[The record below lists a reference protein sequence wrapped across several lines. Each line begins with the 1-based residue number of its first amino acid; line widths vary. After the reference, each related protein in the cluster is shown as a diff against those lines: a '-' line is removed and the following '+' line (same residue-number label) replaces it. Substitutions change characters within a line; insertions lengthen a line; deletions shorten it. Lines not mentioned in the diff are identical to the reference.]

1 MSKHIMI
8 DPGHGGHDSGATGNG
23 YREKD
28 ITLEVSLALRDRL
41 KAHGFKVSMTR
52 EKDEYVGDASARG
65 RLIGR
70 SKADY
75 GISIHVNSATSKA
88 TGAEIIVPIK
98 EKYAYTEVALKQYLS
113 ELGPFRKVF
122 SRDYSSGQTYA
133 REISNRL
140 FVTSYN
146 KTDYYGVIREAWKG
160 GVSANIVELFFINNA
175 DDVKRYASKKK
186 AYVEALVHGICDA
199 FEVTYKAPASSSSS
213 STSSDSKHWYRIVVG
228 SYEDKTFAEK
238 VKSRLEK
245 EGYTGVWL
253 QAVTVNRKPYTRV
266 ICGSYEQRE
275 NADSIKSKLESK
287 GYTGVWVDGM
297 KK

>member
-1 MSKHIMI
+1 MSKHIII

-52 EKDEYVGDASARG
+52 EKDDYVGDASVRG
-65 RLIGR
+65 RLIGQ

-75 GISIHVNSATSKA
+75 GISVHVNSASSLA
-88 TGAEIIVPIK
+88 TGAEVIAPIK

-122 SRDYSSGQTYA
+122 SRDYSSGQTYV
-133 REISNRL
+133 RNISNRL
-140 FVTSYN
+140 FVTSYS
-146 KTDYYGVIREAWKG
+146 KTDYYGVIREAWKY
-160 GVSANIVELFFINNA
+160 GVSTDIVELFFINNA
-175 DDVKRYASKKK
+175 DDVKRYVSKKK
-186 AYVEALVHGICDA
+186 AYVEALVHAICDA
-199 FEVTYKAPASSSSS
+199 FEVTYKAPLTSTSS
-213 STSSDSKHWYRIVVG
+213 STTSDSNHWYRVVVG
-228 SYEDKTFAEK
+228 SYEGKESAEN

-253 QAVTVNRKPYTRV
+253 QAVTVNNKAYTRV
-266 ICGSYEQRE
+266 ICGSYEQRA

-287 GYTGVWVDGM
+287 GYTGVWIDVV